1 MSAAPN
7 IEPLPEKHGRVER
20 RADGHM
26 LVVFERPLRHA
37 PAKVW
42 AAIAEP
48 EQRAVW
54 CPGIRFEPMPGAR
67 YDIWFGDECEG
78 PSHVSGTLGAFEP
91 PRKLAL
97 GSIDIQ
103 LTPTADDGCVLRFA
117 DVLWFDAKRSRTAFA
132 NAVLGGWHQFLDRWE
147 IWLDE
152 GRADLRLKEPDYAR
166 IDVPGRP

>member
-1 MSAAPN
+1 MDAASP
-7 IEPLPEKHGRVER
+7 IPHDPRRHGIVR
-20 RADGHM
+20 RDDDGRHR
-26 LVVFERPLRHA
+26 VVFERLIRHRIVR
-37 PAKVW
+37 VW

-67 YDIWFGDECEG
+67 YNIWFGDECEG
-78 PSHVSGTLGAFEP
+78 PSHVSGTLGTFEP
-91 PRKLAL
+91 PRRLSL

-103 LTPTADDGCVLRFA
+103 LTPADDDSCVLRFA
-117 DVLWFDAKRSRTAFA
+117 DVLWFDDKRTRTAFA

-147 IWLDE
+147 IWLDK
-152 GRADLRLKEPDYAR
+152 GRADLRLKEPDYGR

>member
-1 MSAAPN
+1 MGSS
-7 IEPLPEKHGRVER
+7 IEHPPDKHGRVEQR
-20 RADGHM
+20 DDGHL
-26 LVVFERPLRHA
+26 LVVFERALAYTADRA
-37 PAKVW
+37 W

-54 CPGIRFEPMPGAR
+54 CPGIRFEPKPGAR

-103 LTPTADDGCVLRFA
+103 LTPTDDEGCVLRFA
-117 DVLWFDAKRSRTAFA
+117 DVLWFDDKRTKTAFA

-152 GRADLRLKEPDYAR
+152 GRADLRLKEPNYGR
-166 IDVPGRP
+166 IEVPGRP

>member
-7 IEPLPEKHGRVER
+7 IEHLPDTHGRVER

-42 AAIAEP
+42 TAIAEA

-54 CPGIRFEPMPGAR
+54 CPGIRFEPAPGAR
-67 YDIWFGDECEG
+67 YDIWFGDECDG

-103 LTPTADDGCVLRFA
+103 VTPTDDGCALRFA
-117 DVLWFDAKRSRTAFA
+117 DVLWFDDKRTRTAFA

-152 GRADLRLKEPDYAR
+152 GRADLKLKEPDYGR
-166 IDVPGRP
+166 IEVPGRP

>member
-1 MSAAPN
+1 MAPSS
-7 IEPLPEKHGRVER
+7 EHHTDTHGRVER
-20 RADGHM
+20 RDDGHM
-26 LVVFERPLRHA
+26 LVVFERTLGHSVGT
-37 PAKVW
+37 VW
-42 AAIAEP
+42 AALTEP

-54 CPGIRFEPMPGAR
+54 CPGIRFEPKPGAR

-103 LTPTADDGCVLRFA
+103 LTPTDDDGCVLRFA
-117 DVLWFDAKRSRTAFA
+117 DVLWFDDKRTKTAFA

-152 GRADLRLKEPDYAR
+152 GRADLRLKEPDYGR
-166 IDVPGRP
+166 IEVPGRP

>member
-1 MSAAPN
+1 MGPS
-7 IEPLPEKHGRVER
+7 IEHLPDKHGRVEQR
-20 RADGHM
+20 DDGHM
-26 LVVFERPLRHA
+26 LVVFERSLTYATDR
-37 PAKVW
+37 VW

-48 EQRAVW
+48 KQRAAW
-54 CPGIRFEPMPGAR
+54 CPGIRFEPKPGAR

-103 LTPTADDGCVLRFA
+103 LTPTDDEGCVLRFA
-117 DVLWFDAKRSRTAFA
+117 DVLWFDDKRTKTAFA

-152 GRADLRLKEPDYAR
+152 GRADLRLKEPDYAG